1 VIALPWVA
9 RNVEASE
16 AVALAQQIGLQSDP
30 FLRIASNRFGRI
42 SPARACETVV
52 RKQRFQK
59 LVSLPHVARR
69 DARRTNSLEIMMSN
83 PAHQSDVQI
92 NRIHS
97 GAICKEMGER
107 LSARLG
113 PQSNELP
120 ARLLAL
126 MEQLEK
132 VEHRDSSAN

>member
-1 VIALPWVA
+1 M
-9 RNVEASE
+9 
-16 AVALAQQIGLQSDP
+16 
-30 FLRIASNRFGRI
+30 
-42 SPARACETVV
+42 T
-52 RKQRFQK
+52 
-59 LVSLPHVARR
+59 
-69 DARRTNSLEIMMSN
+69 N

-97 GAICKEMGER
+97 SAICEEMGER
-107 LSARLG
+107 LAARLG

-132 VEHRDSSAN
+132 VEHRDSSAS

>member
-1 VIALPWVA
+1 M
-9 RNVEASE
+9 
-16 AVALAQQIGLQSDP
+16 
-30 FLRIASNRFGRI
+30 
-42 SPARACETVV
+42 T
-52 RKQRFQK
+52 
-59 LVSLPHVARR
+59 
-69 DARRTNSLEIMMSN
+69 N

-107 LSARLG
+107 LAARLG

>member
-1 VIALPWVA
+1 
-9 RNVEASE
+9 
-16 AVALAQQIGLQSDP
+16 
-30 FLRIASNRFGRI
+30 
-42 SPARACETVV
+42 
-52 RKQRFQK
+52 
-59 LVSLPHVARR
+59 
-69 DARRTNSLEIMMSN
+69 LEIIMTN

-97 GAICKEMGER
+97 GAICEEIGER

-126 MEQLEK
+126 MEQLAK
-132 VEHRDSSAN
+132 VDPRDEPPKLDGI

>member
-1 VIALPWVA
+1 MTKADRLAVRSLPQNCFKQVWPDFA
-9 RNVEASE
+9 TACLRTSGSE
-16 AVALAQQIGLQSDP
+16 AKI
-30 FLRIASNRFGRI
+30 IE
-42 SPARACETVV
+42 AR
-52 RKQRFQK
+52 
-59 LVSLPHVARR
+59 LVTAVARR
-69 DARRTNSLEIMMSN
+69 DARRTNSLEIIMTN

-97 GAICKEMGER
+97 SAICKEMGER

>member
-1 VIALPWVA
+1 MRLLRWQ
-9 RNVEASE
+9 R
-16 AVALAQQIGLQSDP
+16 QFGLQFDP
-30 FLRIASNRFGRI
+30 FLRISSNRFGRI
-42 SPARACETVV
+42 SPPRACETEV
-52 RKQRFQK
+52 RKQRLQK
-59 LVSLPHVARR
+59 LLSLPPVAKR
-69 DARRTNSLEIMMSN
+69 DARRTNSLEIIMTN

-97 GAICKEMGER
+97 SAICKEMGER